1 MTALDIHTKG
11 QKRSLKCP
19 VVGQPKITSTSSENE
34 NEKQM
39 NHPNKEN
46 GKIQTT
52 IDSLSI
58 KDNNMKAEI
67 RLALESLMS
76 NYSYNSCSSKS
87 ELFSAM
93 FSDSDIA
100 KKFSMEKTKFA
111 YYVTHGIARYIV
123 GLLKAYNYYHFIQ
136 FHLMSLIMMP

>member
-1 MTALDIHTKG
+1 
-11 QKRSLKCP
+11 
-19 VVGQPKITSTSSENE
+19 
-34 NEKQM
+34 M

-58 KDNNMKAEI
+58 KDNNVKAEI

-100 KKFSMEKTKFA
+100 EKFSMEKTKFA